1 MQARKAYQKI
11 RNNYKRYKKYV
22 KESKAEQSKEA
33 RKLHKDK
40 LRKLGRKRLQQ
51 KQYYKEKKKRNEL
64 TILESERQIKS
75 AKISLGNIPD
85 FVTPKHVHGY
95 TIPRICTLL
104 TCSRS
109 CVDH

>member
-51 KQYYKEKKKRNEL
+51 KQCYKEKERRNEL
-64 TILESERQIKS
+64 RITDSYRQIKS
-75 AKISLGNIPD
+75 AKIPISNIPN
-85 FVTPKHVHGY
+85 FFTPKHLHGY
-95 TIPRICTLL
+95 TIPRLCTLL
-104 TCSRS
+104 MCSRS
-109 CVDH
+109 CVEH